1 MILVSRFAD
10 FLLLWE
16 IFCLFLCSW
25 LEAGA
30 DIIETN
36 TYQASVPG
44 FKKHLGVTEE
54 QALQVGTSNDTHKSS
69 TIFSSNLTPVMP
81 SGSLKILL
89 AKKLE
94 QGHIVILGH

>member
-1 MILVSRFAD
+1 MLALRCYTSLCPLFILI
-10 FLLLWE
+10 
-16 IFCLFLCSW
+16 IFLFLYSW

-54 QALQVGTSNDTHKSS
+54 KALQVGGFYMFTDAQIYLCVTQS
-69 TIFSSNLTPVMP
+69 I
-81 SGSLKILL
+81 
-89 AKKLE
+89 
-94 QGHIVILGH
+94 